1 MKHWKHVTRARSWW
15 TRGDVSVCAAQ
26 THLEYWVLQDII
38 LDDDTAHQNMKE
50 AWEHKDDKDK
60 LKIDLQA

>member
-1 MKHWKHVTRARSWW
+1 
-15 TRGDVSVCAAQ
+15 
-26 THLEYWVLQDII
+26 VLQDII

-60 LKIDLQA
+60 LKIDIQG